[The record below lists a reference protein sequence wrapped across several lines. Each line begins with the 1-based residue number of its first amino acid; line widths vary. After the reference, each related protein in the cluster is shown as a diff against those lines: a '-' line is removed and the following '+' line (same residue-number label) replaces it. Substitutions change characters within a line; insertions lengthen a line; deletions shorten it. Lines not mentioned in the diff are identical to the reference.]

1 MGFALPFISEMQVT
15 VKVSLVQSPQ
25 DVGGVWNY
33 LSSFRM
39 TKAGPPANWFPSSSE
54 AKSAGKD
61 LNPIFM
67 HVFVGPLSM
76 IGAQAELLCVPVYIW
91 GIEGR

>member
-1 MGFALPFISEMQVT
+1 MCY
-15 VKVSLVQSPQ
+15 
-25 DVGGVWNY
+25 Y

-39 TKAGPPANWFPSSSE
+39 RKTGPPADLFSSSSE

-67 HVFVGPLSM
+67 HVFVGPLAM
-76 IGAQAELLCVPVYIW
+76 IGSQAELLCVPVYI
-91 GIEGR
+91 